1 MVREEVALCGFV
13 ECLNFVLC
21 QNREITELL
30 NKTENNLKVGIQNSK
45 SDLF

>member
-21 QNREITELL
+21 SINEVTTLL
-30 NKTENNLKVGIQNSK
+30 NRPIDNN
-45 SDLF
+45 